1 MTTLTNPD
9 DKTRRDASALRTRMI
24 KTMRKIVE
32 ESRYSYSIE
41 HVFEKELRGVRHP
54 LAPGEH
60 ARTKFGSVSSYRVF
74 LVRDDESSEYIW
86 VSDGALL
93 LGPIWLKPEE
103 MNQVRHCDSGPVFQQ
118 LRDVDEGATK
128 DVRPI
133 EILRDEKVGRTL
145 YVFGETAGDETAG
158 VTSIYGVD
166 SVYLELAL
174 QWLDVGAGRNRKRKA
189 DPQGLTIR
197 QANADSPLVLH
208 STRTGRVAI
217 ICPARAS

>member
-32 ESRYSYSIE
+32 ESRHSYSIE
-41 HVFEKELRGVRHP
+41 HVFGKKT
-54 LAPGEH
+54 
-60 ARTKFGSVSSYRVF
+60 RTKFGSVNSDRVF
-74 LVRDDESSEYIW
+74 LVRDDDHEYIW
-86 VSDGALL
+86 VSNGALL

-103 MNQVRHCDSGPVFQQ
+103 VNRVRHCDKGPVFQH

-128 DVRPI
+128 DVRPV
-133 EILRDEKVGRTL
+133 EILAYEKDGKVERTL
-145 YVFGETAGDETAG
+145 YVFDDIKGLPPEPTAFSAM
-158 VTSIYGVD
+158 SAANYGIN

-174 QWLDVGAGRNRKRKA
+174 QWLDVGEGRNRKRKA

-197 QANADSPLVLH
+197 QAHADSPLVLH
-208 STRTGRVAI
+208 STHTGRVAI
-217 ICPARAS
+217 ICPARTS